1 MLRSI
6 LALAFLALAQPVFA
20 LCSGTSLLDRLSPAD
35 QFFLDDVSA
44 NTPYGRGLVWVA
56 TRDRQ
61 QITLVG
67 TMHIY
72 DPRLAPIRAQVTDD
86 IASADLVLLEMTETE
101 EAQLQAELATNPD
114 RMFLTEGPSLIE
126 LLDQQTWEMVAEAAA
141 ARQIPAFMAAKFRPW
156 YLAVS
161 LAIPPCAM
169 PDMVAGRRGLD
180 KMILEDANAA
190 GVPTQAIEPWDTL
203 FNVMEVGTLDEQIDM
218 MRLGL
223 LSPEINREV
232 FVAMLNGY
240 FAGEVAQVWEM
251 SRLSLKYVP
260 DLDVE
265 LAKEMFALTEQG
277 LLIDRNRNWIP
288 VIEAASADHD
298 RMVVAVGAAHLPG
311 EIGVLRL
318 LEREGWT
325 ISAAN

>member
-6 LALAFLALAQPVFA
+6 LVLVFLAVTQPAFA
-20 LCSGTSLLDRLSPAD
+20 LCSGDSLLDRLSAAD
-35 QFFLDDVSA
+35 RYYLDDVSA
-44 NTPYGRGLVWVA
+44 NTPYGRGLLWTA
-56 TRDRQ
+56 TRGEQ

-72 DPRLAPIRAQVTDD
+72 DPRLAPIRAQVADD
-86 IASADLVLLEMTETE
+86 VANADLVLLEMTEAE

-114 RMFLTEGPSLIE
+114 RMFLTEGPSLID
-126 LLDQQTWEMVAEAAA
+126 LLDEQTWEMVAKAAS

-156 YLAVS
+156 YLAAT

-180 KMILEDANAA
+180 NMILEDANAA

-251 SRLSLKYVP
+251 SRLSLRYVP
-260 DLDVE
+260 DMDEE

-288 VIEAASADHD
+288 VIEAASMDHD
-298 RMVVAVGAAHLPG
+298 RIVVAVGAAHLPG
-311 EIGVLRL
+311 EVGVLRL

-325 ISAAN
+325 ISATN

>member
-1 MLRSI
+1 
-6 LALAFLALAQPVFA
+6 
-20 LCSGTSLLDRLSPAD
+20 
-35 QFFLDDVSA
+35 
-44 NTPYGRGLVWVA
+44 
-56 TRDRQ
+56 
-61 QITLVG
+61 
-67 TMHIY
+67 
-72 DPRLAPIRAQVTDD
+72 
-86 IASADLVLLEMTETE
+86 
-101 EAQLQAELATNPD
+101 
-114 RMFLTEGPSLIE
+114 
-126 LLDQQTWEMVAEAAA
+126 
-141 ARQIPAFMAAKFRPW
+141 
-156 YLAVS
+156 
-161 LAIPPCAM
+161 
-169 PDMVAGRRGLD
+169 
-180 KMILEDANAA
+180 MILEDANAA

-260 DLDVE
+260 DMDIA
-265 LAKEMFALTEQG
+265 LAEEMFALTEQG

-298 RMVVAVGAAHLPG
+298 RIVVAVGAAHLPG

-318 LEREGWT
+318 LEREGWA